1 MIMKKLAI
9 AMMLSVSAL
18 ATSAQVNYKVQ
29 TACHP
34 QDVKH
39 YDTERLRSSF
49 MMEKVMAPDEI
60 NVTYTLYDRL
70 IYGGAMPVNKIL
82 KLETFRELGPEIT
95 YFLERRE
102 LGVINVGGDGVVT
115 VDGKEYPMKYKEA
128 LYVGCGN
135 KEVTF
140 KSNDAAKPAKFYIN
154 SAPAYKPYV
163 TQLITT
169 DAKLQKA
176 NPKQYALAI
185 SDHYGKMEDS
195 NDRIVNQLI
204 VKDVLERVKNGGT
217 NQLQMGLTELAPGS
231 VWNTM
236 PAHTHTRRMEA
247 YFYFNLPEG
256 NAICHLMGEPQEERL
271 VWLHNEQAITSPE
284 WSIHAA
290 AGTSKNNVFVSIT
303 LPSAMHT
310 TVTASRRPPNAICF
324 AFTCMSRDRLPYIH
338 TMCPQAISRS
348 TYFLYHRNSVL
359 PVHSLH
365 HTDCSDTF
373 CC

>member
-1 MIMKKLAI
+1 MKKLVLAFMMGAA
-9 AMMLSVSAL
+9 AMA
-18 ATSAQVNYKVQ
+18 ANAQVNYKVQ

-39 YDTERLRSSF
+39 YDTELLRSRF
-49 MMEKVMAPDEI
+49 MMDKVMAPDEI

-70 IYGGAMPVNKIL
+70 IY
-82 KLETFRELGPEIT
+82 
-95 YFLERRE
+95 
-102 LGVINVGGDGVVT
+102 GVVT

-140 KSNDAAKPAKFYIN
+140 KSNDATNPAKFYIN

-176 NPKQYALAI
+176 NPKKYALGI

-204 VKDVLERVKNGGT
+204 VKDVLERVKDGGT

-247 YFYFNLPEG
+247 YYYFNLKPG

-271 VWLHNEQAITSPE
+271 IWLHNEQAITSPE

-290 AGTSKNNVFVSIT
+290 AGTSNYTFIWGMGGENLKYSDKDEIK
-303 LPSAMHT
+303 
-310 TVTASRRPPNAICF
+310 
-324 AFTCMSRDRLPYIH
+324 YID
-338 TMCPQAISRS
+338 MK
-348 TYFLYHRNSVL
+348 
-359 PVHSLH
+359 
-365 HTDCSDTF
+365 
-373 CC
+373 

>member
-1 MIMKKLAI
+1 MKKLAI

-18 ATSAQVNYKVQ
+18 AASAQVNYKVQ

-102 LGVINVGGDGVVT
+102 LGVINTGGDGVVT

-140 KSNDAAKPAKFYIN
+140 KSNDATNPAKFYIN

-176 NPKQYALAI
+176 NPKKYALGI

-204 VKDVLERVKNGGT
+204 VKRCTGKSERRRYQPVADGT
-217 NQLQMGLTELAPGS
+217 HGTGSRLCMEYHACPHAHSPHGSLLLLQPETRQRYLSPDGRTAGRTFDMAAQRTSHHFSRMVHPRCCRNQQL
-231 VWNTM
+231 
-236 PAHTHTRRMEA
+236 
-247 YFYFNLPEG
+247 YF
-256 NAICHLMGEPQEERL
+256 HLGYGR
-271 VWLHNEQAITSPE
+271 
-284 WSIHAA
+284 
-290 AGTSKNNVFVSIT
+290 
-303 LPSAMHT
+303 
-310 TVTASRRPPNAICF
+310 
-324 AFTCMSRDRLPYIH
+324 
-338 TMCPQAISRS
+338 
-348 TYFLYHRNSVL
+348 
-359 PVHSLH
+359 
-365 HTDCSDTF
+365 
-373 CC
+373 